1 MAVPESAECLVAQ
14 APAGAPSV
22 DANKA
27 LGSEA
32 APKAAALNAL
42 RAAAVVVEGPAKPR
56 RVNLVA
62 KWNSQEI
69 ELIGLDESLSLF
81 DLKVILES
89 ETLVPPERQKVCGLK
104 AISGRVRDATTLA
117 ELVLKLPAHKFI
129 LMGTPEDR
137 LLVEPTERP
146 EILDDTLDARESRTK
161 YTAWEWQ
168 RASRGE
174 LDGHGENTGKP
185 WFVAFVDTF
194 GPDGPPDPAKW
205 EHQLECNDWVHDAFH
220 KEKQWYTDATGTN
233 ASVRGGSLRITARKE
248 ATRGQPYSS
257 ARLTTRSAADGT
269 WTYGRIEVCAK
280 LTAGKRGLWPA
291 IWLMPTKSRYGV
303 WPKSGEIDV
312 MENVGYEPGVV
323 RASVHTEHN
332 HRRRGNH
339 NRRVAGVPDA
349 HDDFHVY
356 AIEWTSEQ
364 IEFFIDE
371 RRYYVYRNEHKGHA
385 QWPFDEPFHLIL
397 NVAVGGEWG
406 GRRGIDDSAFPSE
419 MEVAF
424 VKVFQRR

>member
-1 MAVPESAECLVAQ
+1 
-14 APAGAPSV
+14 
-22 DANKA
+22 
-27 LGSEA
+27 
-32 APKAAALNAL
+32 
-42 RAAAVVVEGPAKPR
+42 
-56 RVNLVA
+56 
-62 KWNSQEI
+62 
-69 ELIGLDESLSLF
+69 
-81 DLKVILES
+81 
-89 ETLVPPERQKVCGLK
+89 
-104 AISGRVRDATTLA
+104 
-117 ELVLKLPAHKFI
+117 
-129 LMGTPEDR
+129 
-137 LLVEPTERP
+137 
-146 EILDDTLDARESRTK
+146 
-161 YTAWEWQ
+161 
-168 RASRGE
+168 
-174 LDGHGENTGKP
+174 
-185 WFVAFVDTF
+185 
-194 GPDGPPDPAKW
+194 
-205 EHQLECNDWVHDAFH
+205 
-220 KEKQWYTDATGTN
+220 
-233 ASVRGGSLRITARKE
+233 
-248 ATRGQPYSS
+248 
-257 ARLTTRSAADGT
+257 
-269 WTYGRIEVCAK
+269 
-280 LTAGKRGLWPA
+280 
-291 IWLMPTKSRYGV
+291 MPTKSRYGV